1 MSIPGIETDPE
12 GKKRSGNGDF
22 KVLPFLP
29 SRGERAATGLCGK
42 PCALPARLLVV
53 ALFAAFVSSGCTFF
67 AIAPATVARMDGFDA
82 QWRGFNSLKTDRF
95 DPYETEIRIKVIV
108 VDDMSAIGYPGAV
121 ATYSHP
127 EGAIRIVGKKINGKI
142 VLCPAVLGHEVQHA
156 LEYQDGGF
164 ANPDKLEEFGY

>member
-1 MSIPGIETDPE
+1 
-12 GKKRSGNGDF
+12 
-22 KVLPFLP
+22 VLPRLP
-29 SRGERAATGLCGK
+29 FRREKAAGGCRK
-42 PCALPARLLVV
+42 SCALPARLLFV

-95 DPYETEIRIKVIV
+95 DPYETEIKIKVIV
-108 VDDMSAIGYPGAV
+108 VDDMTAIGYPGAV

-156 LEYQDGGF
+156 LEYQDGEF